1 MNDKWEAISGHCPP
15 SSAILD
21 HLPYKSCWE
30 VDIRS
35 RRLLEAN
42 GSKWQ
47 PLEGINDYWGPS
59 WVYWDWFLLEQLGA
73 INVRACLPGSRR
85 IVIYVIKRQLLYC
98 FTYCLSS
105 VPFFFIQTL
114 SLISISF
121 PEIELIFCETFKW
134 VGKLV
139 NCRCCH
145 SHSEQCQKLPT
156 CLPVCIILT
165 WLFSSLITEFRA
177 VAPPVL
183 PLRPLRFVW
192 RRSHYN

>member
-1 MNDKWEAISGHCPP
+1 MYMSCGAMRGFVILINFNLKNSHSNVAYIRATFDNLQTMNDEWEAISGHCPP

-73 INVRACLPGSRR
+73 INVRACLPGSRH
-85 IVIYVIKRQLLYC
+85 IVQRVLIQWNIIWENVRWIK
-98 FTYCLSS
+98 
-105 VPFFFIQTL
+105 VDIL
-114 SLISISF
+114 SLRVQ
-121 PEIELIFCETFKW
+121 LRYVTFAATICSGTKQW
-134 VGKLV
+134 RKVD
-139 NCRCCH
+139 
-145 SHSEQCQKLPT
+145 
-156 CLPVCIILT
+156 IL
-165 WLFSSLITEFRA
+165 
-177 VAPPVL
+177 
-183 PLRPLRFVW
+183 
-192 RRSHYN
+192 YNT

>member
-1 MNDKWEAISGHCPP
+1 MYMSCSAMRGFVILINFNYKNSHSNVAYIRATFDTLQTMNDEWEAISGHCPP

-73 INVRACLPGSRR
+73 INVRACLSGSRH
-85 IVIYVIKRQLLYC
+85 IVQLGSYVDNFFLKILFNWSVYRRFGQPPKTFDNGAQKPSMFALWLQSNSARN
-98 FTYCLSS
+98 SS
-105 VPFFFIQTL
+105 
-114 SLISISF
+114 
-121 PEIELIFCETFKW
+121 ETHKI
-134 VGKLV
+134 
-139 NCRCCH
+139 N
-145 SHSEQCQKLPT
+145 P
-156 CLPVCIILT
+156 
-165 WLFSSLITEFRA
+165 
-177 VAPPVL
+177 
-183 PLRPLRFVW
+183 W
-192 RRSHYN
+192 R

>member
-1 MNDKWEAISGHCPP
+1 MNDEWEAISGHCPP

-73 INVRACLPGSRR
+73 INVRACLPGSRH
-85 IVIYVIKRQLLYC
+85 IVRQWACTGKHWHGKNSGQCRLCEPTHSYKAKVIQVLRKVTLLYLRSYETKWS
-98 FTYCLSS
+98 FLDS
-105 VPFFFIQTL
+105 IG
-114 SLISISF
+114 SL
-121 PEIELIFCETFKW
+121 
-134 VGKLV
+134 V
-139 NCRCCH
+139 
-145 SHSEQCQKLPT
+145 
-156 CLPVCIILT
+156 
-165 WLFSSLITEFRA
+165 
-177 VAPPVL
+177 
-183 PLRPLRFVW
+183 
-192 RRSHYN
+192 